1 MKLNVLITITYT
13 SDTPLTY
20 YEIMIIFARPLSVTP
35 NAVLQDLKNVFKRLL
50 ICQCNYAIKPAKR
63 V

>member
-20 YEIMIIFARPLSVTP
+20 YEIMIMFARPLSVTP
-35 NAVLQDLKNVFKRLL
+35 NAGVTGSEKCLRD
-50 ICQCNYAIKPAKR
+50 Y
-63 V
+63 